1 MYRGGGG
8 EDRRGKDNFVSF
20 FLSFFSLESRYNS
33 LTLYY
38 IYVYVCVYLFFPSF
52 FFLLQT
58 TCRLFSRGSRGFSNS
73 LLEKRGSHSRQ
84 NILLVERLSFF
95 SFFYSFFPFFFLFS
109 FFLFFFFLFSF
120 FVTNQR
126 RVKASQTIGH

>member
-1 MYRGGGG
+1 MYRGGG
-8 EDRRGKDNFVSF
+8 KDNFIF
-20 FLSFFSLESRYNS
+20 FIYFLSNRYNS
-33 LTLYY
+33 LTSFHVCISFIY
-38 IYVYVCVYLFFPSF
+38 IIYICVCVYLFFLLF
-52 FFLLQT
+52 FFFLQT

-84 NILLVERLSFF
+84 NILLVEGLSL
-95 SFFYSFFPFFFLFS
+95 FYSFFPFFFFFLS
-109 FFLFFFFLFSF
+109 FFLFFPPF

>member
-1 MYRGGGG
+1 MCIEEGRI
-8 EDRRGKDNFVSF
+8 EEERIIL
-20 FLSFFSLESRYNS
+20 FLSFFLFFLSNHVTILLLSI
-33 LTLYY
+33 
-38 IYVYVCVYLFFPSF
+38 IYMYVCVCVYLFFPSF

-109 FFLFFFFLFSF
+109 FFLFFFLFSF

>member
-1 MYRGGGG
+1 MYRGGG
-8 EDRRGKDNFVSF
+8 KDNFIFSIY
-20 FLSFFSLESRYNS
+20 FLSNRYNS
-33 LTLYY
+33 LTSFHVCISFIY
-38 IYVYVCVYLFFPSF
+38 IIYICVCVYLFFLLF
-52 FFLLQT
+52 FFFLQT

-84 NILLVERLSFF
+84 NILLVEGFLFFIHFSPFF
-95 SFFYSFFPFFFLFS
+95 SFFFLSSFFFS
-109 FFLFFFFLFSF
+109 PF